1 MIERLFVPLDGSA
14 EAESVLPW
22 LRAWNLRSS
31 KLILFHCL
39 PSRLPKGDLLGNS
52 RFETPEQAA
61 AYLEAVAGGLPGETE
76 IIVRTGF
83 PGDRIVTAALQ
94 AEADLVVLGGSGEY
108 GSPRTLGK
116 VTEMVA
122 RTCPLP
128 VLLVKTPIGSLH
140 RRVRRLLVPL
150 DINARGDENMAVL
163 RGIAGDLRAEVVLLH
178 VGSPEPEA
186 SAGAAGLE
194 EGADSESPLHKMHQ
208 IWNFLKNSIAVS
220 DVRLNLIHQVWAF
233 LKQEI
238 SARTVMTK
246 GSFVEETLSHERS
259 LDADIVAVTRDG
271 TGLGLPWNAIVR
283 QSERAV
289 LLYEAKDPNSTAV
302 LPVVRD
308 RVLSQS

>member
-1 MIERLFVPLDGSA
+1 MLERLFVPLDGSA

-22 LRAWNLRSS
+22 LRAWNLSSS

-39 PSRLPKGDLLGNS
+39 PSRLPKGDVLGNS
-52 RFETPEQAA
+52 RFETPEQAG
-61 AYLEAVAGGLPGETE
+61 AYLEAIAGALPGETE

-108 GSPRTLGK
+108 GSPRILGK

-140 RRVRRLLVPL
+140 RRIRRILVPL
-150 DINARGDENMAVL
+150 DTNARGDENMAVL

-178 VGSPEPEA
+178 VGSPEPEG
-186 SAGAAGLE
+186 SEVGAGLRE
-194 EGADSESPLHKMHQ
+194 VAGSESQLHQ
-208 IWNFLKNSIAVS
+208 IWNFLKDSVAVS

-233 LKQEI
+233 LKKEI
-238 SARTVMTK
+238 AARTVMTK
-246 GSFVEETLSHERS
+246 GCFVEETLSHERS
-259 LDADIVAVTRDG
+259 LDADIVAIARDG
-271 TGLGLPWNAIVR
+271 TGPGLPWNAIVR
-283 QSERAV
+283 QAERAV
-289 LLYEAKDPNSTAV
+289 LLYEYKDTNSTTV

-308 RVLSQS
+308 RALSRS